1 MINCPGC
8 ESQNVGEGSIFDD
21 MDGKLTCFSCGDRFE
36 RERIVKEVKPNKTF
50 VIKHK
55 TTGELFRAASGKTSW
70 KAPGHAKN
78 AWNQTINRWNAERY
92 CVQMIGGNPPLFSEQ
107 DVYEVVELKLETESA
122 LDEAKN
128 LLREI
133 LGRCDYSL
141 NQKIEKFLEDNK

>member
-1 MINCPGC
+1 M
-8 ESQNVGEGSIFDD
+8 
-21 MDGKLTCFSCGDRFE
+21 
-36 RERIVKEVKPNKTF
+36 KEIKPNKTF

-55 TTGELFRAASGKTSW
+55 ATGELFRAASGKTSW

-78 AWNQTINRWNAERY
+78 AWNQTINIWNVGQYGVKMVEERSWRGE
-92 CVQMIGGNPPLFSEQ
+92 IDKRTPLFSEQ

-141 NQKIEKFLEDNK
+141 NQKIEKFLKDNE